1 MFLKLQLLVTLT
13 YFFHALSQ
21 KSINSHQ
28 NTKSRSFV
36 MAEKSLIEKLLT
48 NYDKNSRPSDTIE
61 VRFSMYLNQIVNLI
75 ERDQSLVINV
85 FLDHEWNDSR
95 LTWEPKDWN
104 NISLLRINSDYLW
117 TYIRKFLI
125 IF

>member
-1 MFLKLQLLVTLT
+1 
-13 YFFHALSQ
+13 
-21 KSINSHQ
+21 
-28 NTKSRSFV
+28 